1 MKQVLPLFIC
11 CLFACSAGAQTVD
24 VFTAVKSGGW
34 NDPTTWNPQQIPQPL
49 NTGDKVKV
57 IIPAGYTVNTT
68 DINSPSEQEM
78 IYQIDTIIINGTLQL
93 GNPNA
98 SPSTDFFF
106 DYPVYIIIENG
117 GTLQDVTTASSRY
130 GGISSNPRHV
140 IGLQKGYYNSSTDY
154 DTSAIVI
161 KPGGKIV
168 PACGDNYGGTYIYG
182 VSGGYLKANWTYSS
196 NPYNIQCPGPFPTD
210 KTKTYIISVN
220 YNDGSVTLPVTLV
233 SFTGH
238 YQSGLGV
245 QLQWTTSSE
254 YNSNYFAVERSSDG
268 VQFQNIGEV
277 PAQGNSQ
284 TTHSYGFTDASVL
297 KHAGTTFYY
306 RLREVDLDGKSTY
319 SQVIAVQIPGF
330 NELVLWPNPNN
341 GSFNL
346 QLPVSDNQPVELRI
360 VNSSGAVVQRL
371 KTSDAY
377 VQLQLPNAASG
388 LYFVQVRYPDGTVKT
403 LKMLVVK

>member
-1 MKQVLPLFIC
+1 YVN
-11 CLFACSAGAQTVD
+11 SD
-24 VFTAVKSGGW
+24 
-34 NDPTTWNPQQIPQPL
+34 
-49 NTGDKVKV
+49 
-57 IIPAGYTVNTT
+57 YT
-68 DINSPSEQEM
+68 
-78 IYQIDTIIINGTLQL
+78 Y
-93 GNPNA
+93 NPN
-98 SPSTDFFF
+98 P
-106 DYPVYIIIENG
+106 
-117 GTLQDVTTASSRY
+117 
-130 GGISSNPRHV
+130 
-140 IGLQKGYYNSSTDY
+140 YY
-154 DTSAIVI
+154 
-161 KPGGKIV
+161 
-168 PACGDNYGGTYIYG
+168 
-182 VSGGYLKANWTYSS
+182 
-196 NPYNIQCPGPFPTD
+196 IQCPGPFPSD
-210 KTKTYIISVN
+210 NTKTYVISVN
-220 YNDGSVTLPVTLV
+220 YNSGSVTLPVTLV

-319 SQVIAVQIPGF
+319 SQVIAIQIPGF